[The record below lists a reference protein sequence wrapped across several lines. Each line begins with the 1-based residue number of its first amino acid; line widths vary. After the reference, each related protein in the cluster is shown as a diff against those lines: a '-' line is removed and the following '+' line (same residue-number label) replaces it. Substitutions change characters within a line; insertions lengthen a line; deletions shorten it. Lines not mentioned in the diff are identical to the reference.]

1 MTNKALILGGD
12 IRMRELYNLLT
23 QQMRT
28 DLCGFDRLEY
38 TDTVTVENALK
49 NIHNYKYLILPIPYK
64 EDEWIKMPFS
74 DHKLPA
80 AGILKKLQYGQK
92 VFLGSLNDVEPT
104 EATVCNLLK
113 RKDYAQHNAYL
124 TSLVI
129 SALLTVKYGV
139 DVSGK
144 KILICGY
151 GKIARCLSIRLQNL
165 GAVVSVAARKQKD
178 LTEISSRLS
187 GSVDIYD
194 LEKHISEFDIII
206 NTVPSLII
214 SRRELKMVRENA
226 VMIDLASVPYGI
238 DFEEAE
244 KQGKHAYLELGL
256 PGKYTPKL
264 EAQYL
269 FEEIQAFIS
278 EE

>member
-1 MTNKALILGGD
+1 
-12 IRMRELYNLLT
+12 MRELYNLLT
-23 QQMRT
+23 QHMRT

-38 TDTVTVENALK
+38 TDTVTVESAIK
-49 NIHNYKYLILPIPYK
+49 NIHNYRYVILPIPYK
-64 EDEWIKMPFS
+64 ENEWIKMPFS
-74 DHKLPA
+74 DQKLSA
-80 AGILKKLQYGQK
+80 ADILERLHADQK
-92 VFLGSLNDVEPT
+92 VFLGALKDIESTN
-104 EATVCNLLK
+104 ATVCNLLK
-113 RKDYAQHNAYL
+113 KKNYAQHNAYL
-124 TSLVI
+124 TALVL
-129 SALLTVKYGV
+129 SALITIKYGV

-151 GKIARCLSIRLQNL
+151 GKIARYLSKRLQDL
-165 GAVVSVAARKQKD
+165 GAVVSAAARKQKD
-178 LTEISSRLS
+178 LMEISSNLS

-194 LEKHISEFDIII
+194 LEKHIAEFDIVI

-214 SRRELKMVRENA
+214 SRRELKMVHKSTL
-226 VMIDLASVPYGI
+226 MIDLASAPYGI

-269 FEEIQAFIS
+269 FEEIEAFIS